1 MSTKIERFRGNKNK
15 QKEILKN
22 FDMRR
27 DLEIEM
33 GRRIERMMRIFKEE

>member
-1 MSTKIERFRGNKNK
+1 MSTKIERFRGSKNK